1 MSQPLKNEK
10 IASGGSLTDLKP
22 EIEAEARKFISETL
36 GITLEGNFG
45 ELLKDGTILCQYVLC
60 FYYRS

>member
-22 EIEAEARKFISETL
+22 EVEAEARAFISETL
-36 GITLEGNFG
+36 GRQLEGDFG
-45 ELLKDGTILCQYVLC
+45 EVLKDGTILCEYVLQIL
-60 FYYRS
+60 FFR